1 MFWSVFISWWFLL
14 LVLSLVLRGVATGYL
29 TENEDN
35 LINHT
40 SRTPVIAAIIL
51 TITAFEYIPWWMA
64 LLIFPIGWIVAF
76 VLRII
81 LTPALL
87 PLASNRGVSLV
98 CGLLSSALAIASI
111 VLFLIS
117 LW

>member
-1 MFWSVFISWWFLL
+1 MI
-14 LVLSLVLRGVATGYL
+14 RGVATGYL
-29 TENEDN
+29 TDNEDGF
-35 LINHT
+35 IYHT
-40 SRTPVIAAIIL
+40 SRTPIIAAIVL
-51 TITAFEYIPWWMA
+51 TITAFEYLPWWMA

-87 PLASNRGVSLV
+87 PLASDRGVSLV
-98 CGLLSSALAIASI
+98 CGLLSSALAIASF